1 MKIYFN
7 RRPVEGPWGGGTK
20 VLSAIVQEC
29 IIRKH
34 EISFEEEIHTERVFD
49 IMFCMDPRPNQFVRF
64 EDLIQ
69 KKLKDRTSKI
79 IQRVG
84 DLGTH
89 GKPELLHLVQRT
101 TRYADLVIFPSKW
114 AQENSGISKKS
125 IVICNAPLAQFFVET
140 KQRINERI
148 SIVSHHWSN
157 NTYKGFDIYEK
168 LDQFCRDNNQFSFT
182 FIGRKPDNI
191 HLLNHIEPQD
201 VKGLIDKLPNYD
213 LYVTASRLEAGA
225 NHVLEAMAV
234 GLPVLF
240 HTDGGSINEYCE
252 GRGISYSN
260 FEDLKNLLIRKE
272 HENIAFQKFKRNSK
286 DMAKEYVDILE
297 KEHENKH

>member
-29 IIRKH
+29 SIRKH
-34 EISFEEEIHTERVFD
+34 KIFFEEEIHSNQEFD
-49 IMFCMDPRPNQFVRF
+49 IMFCMDPRPSQFARF
-64 EDLIQ
+64 EDLVQ
-69 KKLKDRTSKI
+69 KKTRNKNSKI

-114 AQENSGISKKS
+114 AQKNSGVTSRS
-125 IVICNAPLAQFFVET
+125 TVVSNAPLEQFFVEPKT
-140 KQRINERI
+140 KSNERI

-157 NTYKGFDIYEK
+157 NVYKGFDIYEA
-168 LDQFCRDNNQFSFT
+168 LDQFCRINNEYSFT
-182 FIGRKPDNI
+182 FIGRKPDNVQ
-191 HLLNHIEPQD
+191 LSNHIEPQD
-201 VKGLIDKLPNYD
+201 VKGLVEKLPNYD
-213 LYVTASRLEAGA
+213 LYVTASKLEAGA

-240 HTDGGSINEYCE
+240 HVDGGSINEYCE
-252 GRGISYSN
+252 GRGISYSS
-260 FEDLKNLLIRKE
+260 FEDLKNLLIHKE
-272 HENIAFQKFKRNSK
+272 HENIVFQKFKRNSK